1 MTVPFSVVVLAVWAA
16 AALVVSFEVFARRD
30 VLA

>member
-1 MTVPFSVVVLAVWAA
+1 VTVPFSVVVLAVWAVL
-16 AALVVSFEVFARRD
+16 ALAVSFTVFARRD

>member
-1 MTVPFSVVVLAVWAA
+1 MTVPFSVAVLTVWALA
-16 AALVVSFEVFARRD
+16 ATAVAYAVFLKRD

>member
-1 MTVPFSVVVLAVWAA
+1 MTVPFSVAVLTVWGAL
-16 AALVVSFEVFARRD
+16 ALVVSFTVFARRD

>member
-1 MTVPFSVVVLAVWAA
+1 MTLPFAVVVLTIWALAATAVAYA
-16 AALVVSFEVFARRD
+16 VFVRRD

>member
-1 MTVPFSVVVLAVWAA
+1 MTVPFSVAVLVAWAL
-16 AALVVSFEVFARRD
+16 AALLVAFGVFARRD